1 MPHSHK
7 YSNELIKESS
17 PYLLQHAH
25 NPVNWVAWSKKA
37 FELAEREKKL
47 VLISVGYSSC
57 HWCHVMEKESF
68 ESEEVAEYM
77 NTHFVCI
84 KVDREER
91 PDVDQLYM
99 NAVQLMTQRG
109 GWPLNC
115 FALPDGRPIYGG
127 TYFPTDQW
135 MNVLKSLVHT
145 MENDP
150 GRVEEYANTLKEGIE
165 QSELIEIKSEQKNFD
180 EERLHE
186 LVTRWK
192 HQFDDDDGGSNRAP
206 KFPLPNNYRFLLR
219 YALKYDDQRV
229 KQHTLLTLDKMA
241 HGGIY
246 DQLGGGFSRYSVDM
260 IWKVPHFEKML
271 YDNAQLLSLYADAY
285 KVTEN
290 EEYTFLLK
298 QTINWLK
305 REMRSD
311 AGSFYSALDADS
323 EGIEGK
329 YYVWTSEELKTVL
342 GKDFTWFAEL
352 FEIDEDG
359 LWEEDSNIL
368 LRHQSYLNFAKDKN
382 LSTEVFF
389 EKLNDLF
396 EKLLSV
402 RLKRI
407 PPGLDDK
414 SLTSWNAMLISGL
427 IDAYGA
433 TMEEEY
439 LNLAKECALW
449 IKNHQLQDD
458 HRLWHTYKNGKSTIN
473 GFLDDYAFVISAWI
487 SLYSATLDERWIL
500 EAEQMMQLTIT
511 RFEDPKSGM
520 FFFTEADSE
529 LIVRKM
535 EINDNVIPSTNS
547 QIANNLFILGKYFA
561 REEWIDKSKQMLA
574 NVYDGMESYGSGYS
588 NWAWLL
594 MNIIGPFFETVLSGK
609 SWKENLRKWQN
620 NYIPESIIAGG
631 NKIGK
636 LEITEGKLN
645 TDKDLWFVCVN
656 KSCQSPA
663 KDFKEAYKTIKNSK

>member
-1 MPHSHK
+1 MSHSHK

-25 NPVNWVAWSKKA
+25 NPVNWVAWSKEA

-77 NTHFVCI
+77 NAHFVCI

-135 MNVLKSLVHT
+135 MNVLKSLVYT
-145 MENDP
+145 MQNDP
-150 GRVEEYANTLKEGIE
+150 NKVEEYAQTLKEGIE
-165 QSELIEIKSEQKNFD
+165 QSELIEVRSDQKIFD

-192 HQFDDDDGGSNRAP
+192 HQFDDENGGPNRAP

-219 YALKYDDQRV
+219 YAMKYDDQRV

-241 HGGIY
+241 HGGIF

-285 KVTEN
+285 KITKN
-290 EEYTFLLK
+290 EEYAFLLK
-298 QTINWLK
+298 QSINWLK

-311 AGSFYSALDADS
+311 SGSFYSALDADS
-323 EGIEGK
+323 EGVEGK
-329 YYVWTSEELKTVL
+329 YYVWTSEELKKVL
-342 GKDFTWFAEL
+342 GKDFSWFAEL

-368 LRHQSYLNFAKDKN
+368 LRHQSYTNFAKNKA
-382 LSTEVFF
+382 LSPDEFSTKLDEV
-389 EKLNDLF
+389 F

-433 TMEEEY
+433 TLDEEY

-449 IKNHQLQDD
+449 IKNHQLQGDF
-458 HRLWHTYKNGKSTIN
+458 RLWHTYKNGKSTIN
-473 GFLDDYAFVISAWI
+473 GFLEDYAFVISAWI
-487 SLYSATLDERWIL
+487 SLYSATFEEQWII
-500 EAEQMMQLTIT
+500 EAEQMMAQTIL

-547 QIANNLFILGKYFA
+547 QMANNLFVLGKYFA
-561 REEWIDKSKQMLA
+561 REKWIAKSKQMLA
-574 NVYDGMESYGSGYS
+574 NVYDGMENYGSGYS

-594 MNIIGPFFETVLSGK
+594 MNFTSPFYETVISGEN
-609 SWKENLRKWQN
+609 WKQNLATWQN
-620 NYIPESIIAGG
+620 NYFPESIIAGG
-631 NKIGK
+631 GKEGLLEMTKGK
-636 LEITEGKLN
+636 LFP
-645 TDKDLWFVCVN
+645 DKDLWYVCVN
-656 KSCQSPA
+656 KTCQSPTN
-663 KDFKEAYKTIKNSK
+663 DFKEAYKTIKSGQ

>member
-1 MPHSHK
+1 MSRSHK
-7 YSNELIKESS
+7 YSNALLQESS

-25 NPVNWVAWSKKA
+25 NPVNWVAWSKDA
-37 FELAEREKKL
+37 FELAKRENKL

-68 ESEEVAEYM
+68 ESEVVAEYM
-77 NTHFVCI
+77 NNHFVCI

-135 MNVLKSLVHT
+135 MNILKSLVHT
-145 MENDP
+145 MQNDP
-150 GRVEEYANTLKEGIE
+150 DKVEEYAQTLKEGIT
-165 QSELIEIKSEQKNFD
+165 QSELIEVKSDYQNFD

-192 HQFDDDDGGSNRAP
+192 HQFDDEEGGPNRAP

-219 YALKYDDQRV
+219 YALKYEDRRV
-229 KQHTLLTLDKMA
+229 KEHTLLTLNKMA

-285 KVTEN
+285 KVTRN
-290 EEYTFLLK
+290 EEYAFLIQ
-298 QTINWLK
+298 QTIGWLK
-305 REMRSD
+305 REMRSNE
-311 AGSFYSALDADS
+311 GSFYSALDADS
-323 EGIEGK
+323 EGVEGK
-329 YYVWTSEELKTVL
+329 YYVWTSSELKTVL
-342 GKDFTWFAEL
+342 GKDFNWFAEL

-368 LRHQSYLNFAKDKN
+368 LRHHSYLEFAQSKGKSANDFWN
-382 LSTEVFF
+382 ELSAVFQ
-389 EKLNDLF
+389 
-396 EKLLSV
+396 KLLSI
-402 RLKRI
+402 RLKRV

-414 SLTSWNAMLISGL
+414 SLTAWNAMLITGL
-427 IDAYGA
+427 VDAYGA
-433 TMEEEY
+433 TSERKY
-439 LNLAKECALW
+439 LDLAIDCAKW

-458 HRLWHTYKNGKSTIN
+458 YQLWHTFKNGEATIK
-473 GFLDDYAFVISAWI
+473 GFLDDYAFVITAWI
-487 SLYSATLDERWIL
+487 SLYSATFEIQWIIA
-500 EAEQMMQLTIT
+500 AEEMMKRAIAQ
-511 RFEDPKSGM
+511 FEDPKSGM

-535 EINDNVIPSTNS
+535 ELNDNVIPSTNS
-547 QIANNLFILGKYFA
+547 QMANNLFVLGKYFA
-561 REEWIDKSKQMLA
+561 REEWIAKSKQMLA
-574 NVYDGMESYGSGYS
+574 NMYDGMESYGSGYS

-594 MNIIGPFFETVLSGK
+594 MNFTSPFYETVISG
-609 SWKENLRKWQN
+609 ENWRQNLLMWQN
-620 NYIPESIIAGG
+620 HYIPESIIAGG
-631 NKIGK
+631 EKKGE
-636 LEITEGKLN
+636 LEITKEKLFP
-645 TDKDLWFVCVN
+645 DKDLWYVCEN
-656 KSCQSPA
+656 KTCQSPT
-663 KDFKEAYKTIKNSK
+663 KDFKEAYKTIKNGQ